1 MTTTSRRPPRTPPK
15 GKSPA
20 RRAAAKKP
28 PKAPGKAAK
37 AAEETKAPTKAAKA
51 TKAPAKA
58 TKAPAKAPAKAAA
71 ETAAK
76 SATKRAAKA
85 AAAGTAVKAPAARA
99 SKARAEVAPRRAG
112 QSPPRT
118 PFILLIVGLLGGALV
133 SLLLLNTV
141 LAKDAFTLT
150 RLQQSNER
158 LAEREQELALD
169 VARGR
174 SPENLAK
181 IAESLGMKPNEV
193 PVFFDTDTG
202 RPSGQEIRPVPHADA
217 AAAGAASV
225 IGVPG
230 TVVPG
235 DGAAR

>member
-15 GKSPA
+15 PSRGKTA
-20 RRAAAKKP
+20 AKRAPAKKP
-28 PKAPGKAAK
+28 PKAP
-37 AAEETKAPTKAAKA
+37 AETPVKTSA
-51 TKAPAKA
+51 
-58 TKAPAKAPAKAAA
+58 KAPAKAPVK
-71 ETAAK
+71 
-76 SATKRAAKA
+76 AAKA
-85 AAAGTAVKAPAARA
+85 AVETRTRPAVKPAAERTSRA
-99 SKARAEVAPRRAG
+99 GAAPGRAG

-141 LAKDAFTLT
+141 LAKDAFTIT

-158 LAEREQELALD
+158 LEERQQELELQNAQE
-169 VARGR
+169 R
-174 SPENLAK
+174 SPEK
-181 IAESLGMKPNEV
+181 IAERAESLGMKQYKT
-193 PVFFDTDTG
+193 PVFFDADTG
-202 RPSGQEIRPVPHADA
+202 RPSGHEIRPVPHADA